1 VASVGLQVWQQGQPL
16 TADATRLHMALTGS
30 IVILAFI
37 RAQRSV
43 LGWLLHSGALVAFLI
58 ATYYFLRVWTR
69 SAPLPGE
76 SDWGAWILTPVLTGL
91 VLFYVYRAFGLAFA
105 ILGILFVIY
114 AFYAHLFPG
123 VLEGPENTLSWT
135 WSRLGRSMFGD
146 PFVLAAEFV
155 WLLVF
160 WGLMLT
166 AVGAGPAIIWF
177 SRKLAQSTAGG
188 AALGS
193 VLSSALVGSFTGA
206 GAQNVAITGP
216 VTIPAMRRAGY
227 TKEMAAAV
235 EAVAS
240 NGAAITPPVLGAV
253 AFVMANLLNI
263 PFILVIVMTLV
274 PASLWY
280 LSTGLHLVAHARK
293 HGLVNA
299 PFVTEAGAAEPST
312 WLLVRSAAVG
322 VVPVGVL
329 IYMVSVNE
337 ALDRAVLFTFFTT
350 AALWL
355 TMRVETR
362 IDVLVDAVRSAA
374 VSASAFSLV
383 LAVLALV
390 TNVISYTALG
400 SRLDE
405 LIEVASGGYAII
417 ALGLMVVVA
426 AILAGPL
433 PPVAMYLIMV
443 ITFAPVLTRMGV
455 PYQASHFVAFYMG
468 SLGTIV
474 PPIAQSTLIASV
486 IANTDYMRTN
496 WQVLRIAWPLFVLP
510 VLFVAAPELLLV
522 AGGPTDLGVV
532 LPSVGLA
539 VLAYAFAALATVG
552 WLFVTIRPYTRL
564 IATLVP
570 FLVFW
575 AMYTDTTWAGAV
587 AAAAATAVFVRQWAL
602 YLAGMRAQGLSP
614 FARGAIAGVSVR
626 AQRGLGLTSAA
637 LALILAF
644 AWTVLVASPL
654 APGKQFQ
661 FARGID
667 GVTDSINVV
676 FLGSI
681 ASAVLL
687 AGFFFGLA
695 RWRGRPRSSA
705 AAP

>member
-390 TNVISYTALG
+390 TNVI
-400 SRLDE
+400 RVD
-405 LIEVASGGYAII
+405 
-417 ALGLMVVVA
+417 
-426 AILAGPL
+426 
-433 PPVAMYLIMV
+433 
-443 ITFAPVLTRMGV
+443 
-455 PYQASHFVAFYMG
+455 
-468 SLGTIV
+468 
-474 PPIAQSTLIASV
+474 
-486 IANTDYMRTN
+486 
-496 WQVLRIAWPLFVLP
+496 
-510 VLFVAAPELLLV
+510 
-522 AGGPTDLGVV
+522 
-532 LPSVGLA
+532 
-539 VLAYAFAALATVG
+539 
-552 WLFVTIRPYTRL
+552 
-564 IATLVP
+564 
-570 FLVFW
+570 
-575 AMYTDTTWAGAV
+575 
-587 AAAAATAVFVRQWAL
+587 
-602 YLAGMRAQGLSP
+602 
-614 FARGAIAGVSVR
+614 
-626 AQRGLGLTSAA
+626 
-637 LALILAF
+637 
-644 AWTVLVASPL
+644 
-654 APGKQFQ
+654 
-661 FARGID
+661 
-667 GVTDSINVV
+667 
-676 FLGSI
+676 
-681 ASAVLL
+681 
-687 AGFFFGLA
+687 
-695 RWRGRPRSSA
+695 
-705 AAP
+705 